1 MIILCL
7 LMNTSKEINGNRRE
21 CLHRNQINTREATK
35 MRRAR
40 NHDNRSN
47 NPAVMFA
54 AGLEILVSDQLRNPS
69 KYDDDE
75 LRAIQRSP
83 KRQTVK
89 SNLFSDLF
97 KQLFWDR
104 LA

>member
-1 MIILCL
+1 
-7 LMNTSKEINGNRRE
+7 
-21 CLHRNQINTREATK
+21 
-35 MRRAR
+35 MRRVR
-40 NHDNRSN
+40 NHNNRSN

-54 AGLEILVSDQLRNPS
+54 AGFESLVSDQMRNPS
-69 KYDDDE
+69 KYDDEE

-83 KRQTVK
+83 KKQTVK

-97 KQLFWDR
+97 KLLFWDR